1 MAEGC
6 NRDENGSH
14 VEGISRKL
22 WGALRRN
29 LTATAA
35 CSTFI
40 LEEVLAPSD
49 ADPSAGF
56 SLHIAD
62 ILVQELISACEDSP
76 VPAPALQVRSEF
88 SRGSARAHE
97 VLIVARQASLLPVL
111 GVWHGND
118 VQRGGR
124 GEHGGLNHGAPD
136 QALLEPWCNSLAHT
150 KRAALLSRLQ
160 DGVFEPLLE
169 GRQYGALANLDTQQL
184 ATCLFDLG
192 MLAPCLLPEHLHI
205 SPIWS
210 AGEERY

>member
-1 MAEGC
+1 M
-6 NRDENGSH
+6 
-14 VEGISRKL
+14 
-22 WGALRRN
+22 
-29 LTATAA
+29 
-35 CSTFI
+35 FI

-124 GEHGGLNHGAPD
+124 GGHGGLNHAVRPIRLCWSRGATAWRTPSA
-136 QALLEPWCNSLAHT
+136 QRCSPGCKMASLSPC
-150 KRAALLSRLQ
+150 SRVDSTARWQ
-160 DGVFEPLLE
+160 IWIPSS
-169 GRQYGALANLDTQQL
+169 
-184 ATCLFDLG
+184 
-192 MLAPCLLPEHLHI
+192 
-205 SPIWS
+205 SPHVS
-210 AGEERY
+210 LT